1 MAMHNC
7 YLQYHQIIER
17 NCAVQ
22 ALEVG
27 GGLDRVPR
35 FNLRRVKMKI
45 RIGVW
50 VLLCTLF
57 ASSPVLL
64 AQEKTEAQKMSGQ
77 AAASP
82 TSDTEKENIKEYI
95 ALMRENVR
103 QEKAQLLGAVLQL
116 NAEQAAK
123 FWPIYNEYN
132 AELTKLND
140 LRAANIK
147 TYAREYSQLTDE
159 KANQLIREAFDH
171 QKKRTEL
178 LARYYDRV
186 KQALGAVTAARFVQ
200 VENQLLLIID
210 SQIASSLPIVGRGQ

>member
-1 MAMHNC
+1 
-7 YLQYHQIIER
+7 
-17 NCAVQ
+17 
-22 ALEVG
+22 
-27 GGLDRVPR
+27 
-35 FNLRRVKMKI
+35 MKI

-57 ASSPVLL
+57 GLCPVLL
-64 AQEKTEAQKMSGQ
+64 AQEKPEAQKTSGQ
-77 AAASP
+77 AASTP
-82 TSDTEKENIKEYI
+82 TSDTEKKNINEYI
-95 ALMRENVR
+95 ELMRENVR
-103 QEKAQLLGAVLQL
+103 QEKAQLLGAVMQL

-186 KQALGAVTAARFVQ
+186 KQALGAITAARFVQ
-200 VENQLLLIID
+200 IENQLLLIID
-210 SQIASSLPIVGRGQ
+210 SQITSSLPIVGRGQ